1 MTQPFQVLRL
11 AELHNACVQVWGV
24 HVKAVQVEWALL
36 HPDWTVMDVMP
47 LCLTQFPLLRQ
58 LVWFAVRR
66 AAVTATAVRV
76 CKRRRPRAL
85 VAENR

>member
-58 LVWFAVRR
+58 LVWFVYDEFEQVPAPVQL
-66 AAVTATAVRV
+66 ACVV
-76 CKRRRPRAL
+76 
-85 VAENR
+85 